1 MIRILGW
8 VPSLGQGYHSQDELF
23 LGEGDAVEGWLVLTL
38 PGRDD
43 PVILECLS
51 AHKLAHASGASSP
64 PYEFITRLPPAEE
77 VLSLPT
83 GQPMEFLF
91 QGDGRQLRG
100 YLLLKQM
107 SADGNRLRLETT
119 GEVAEG
125 F

>member
-1 MIRILGW
+1 
-8 VPSLGQGYHSQDELF
+8 
-23 LGEGDAVEGWLVLTL
+23 VERWLVLTL

-51 AHKLAHASGASSP
+51 AHKLPRASGASSA
-64 PYEFITRLPPAEE
+64 PYEFITRSPPAEE
-77 VLSLPT
+77 VLPLPT

-91 QGDGRQLRG
+91 QGEGRQLRG
-100 YLLLKQM
+100 YVLLKQM
-107 SADGNRLRLETT
+107 SPDGSRLRLETT

>member
-1 MIRILGW
+1 M
-8 VPSLGQGYHSQDELF
+8 
-23 LGEGDAVEGWLVLTL
+23 EGWLILSL
-38 PGRDD
+38 AGRDD

-51 AHKLAHASGASSP
+51 AHKLPQARGASRS
-64 PYEFITRLPPAEE
+64 PYEFITRSPPAEE
-77 VLSLPT
+77 VLPLPT

-100 YLLLKQM
+100 YMLPKQM
-107 SADGNRLRLETT
+107 SADGSRLRLEST